1 MAENSTTYTN
11 FYRTQQD
18 AEALLTGL
26 QLYVKAAINYNA
38 FCLEAAGEKVDV
50 DPYFI
55 IPNQLD
61 SWGLTNNWSAFYTAI
76 YQADLIIDNAHRF
89 ELTEE
94 ELFTRFDTVIFQG
107 TVLEIKN
114 VFPDFI
120 MSKDFLDRVGD
131 NYERIQTKEERL
143 IEDYFNR
150 FIPYSY
156 IVYEDSLDFD
166 YVEDYMEEEDE
177 RTYERYAGSYAQD
190 VMGYSDEDIDTIFD
204 GDPDAYWN
212 ID

>member
-1 MAENSTTYTN
+1 MYHNYCFTSLDTLFDFGCHKGETLSDVISREPSYINWCANNIPE
-11 FYRTQQD
+11 FYISDKT
-18 AEALLTGL
+18 
-26 QLYVKAAINYNA
+26 I
-38 FCLEAAGEKVDV
+38 
-50 DPYFI
+50 
-55 IPNQLD
+55 
-61 SWGLTNNWSAFYTAI
+61 
-76 YQADLIIDNAHRF
+76 
-89 ELTEE
+89 
-94 ELFTRFDTVIFQG
+94 
-107 TVLEIKN
+107 LEIKN